1 MNSLCKQNK
10 NSLQPEIYI
19 ADLAAYN
26 AGHLHGQWVDATLD
40 IDDIQAKISEILA
53 SSPVGKEAEEFAIH
67 DYSDF
72 WEVELGEYPDLATVV
87 ETARFLNE
95 HGRLGAKLISYCD
108 GELDTAI
115 ESIENNYCGEYR
127 STADFAEEL
136 TEETTQIPES
146 LKFYIDYDK
155 MANDLEIGGDIFTIE
170 MSFNEVHIFWN
181 NH

>member
-10 NSLQPEIYI
+10 NSLQPKIYI

-26 AGHLHGQWVDATLD
+26 AGHLHGKWIDATLEV
-40 IDDIQAKISEILA
+40 DDIKDEIKEILK
-53 SSPVGKEAEEFAIH
+53 SSPVGTEAEEYAIH

-72 WEVELGEYPDLATVV
+72 CEAELGEYPDLATVV
-87 ETARFLNE
+87 ETATFLNE

-108 GELDTAI
+108 GGLDSAI

-127 STADFAEEL
+127 SIADFAEEL

-146 LKFYIDYDK
+146 LKYYIDYDK
-155 MANDLEIGGDIFTIE
+155 MGNDLELNGNIFTIE
-170 MSFNEVHIFWN
+170 MGFDEVHIFWN
-181 NH
+181 NN